1 MRSRKDWKRGDN
13 ADPYEKDESSRSMGK
28 KYNRKKD
35 GFKKIKYRGADE
47 SEGV

>member
-1 MRSRKDWKRGDN
+1 MT
-13 ADPYEKDESSRSMGK
+13 EKTHGSK

-47 SEGV
+47 SEGL